1 VKRILD
7 CHGSDFAAMKGPEL
21 KASIRAAEG
30 RTLLSELIVCVP
42 SPFEDVS
49 SPEVA
54 RAFGADLLLLNLF
67 DVDHPRISGLPVE
80 EGTEVVRL
88 AKRLTGRPIGT
99 NLEPTDPNP
108 SMMEERTPI
117 SAGRTLNPHSVRKL
131 QELGFD
137 FVCLTGN
144 PKTGVTNDAI
154 ARGIRLVR
162 EMLGD
167 ELLIIAGKMHA
178 SGTSEGWTEETLVES
193 AERFAE
199 AGADVV
205 LLPAPG
211 TVPGVDAPM
220 LRRAVE
226 RVHARGGLI
235 MAAVG
240 TSQEGAD
247 AETVRT
253 IALDSKK
260 AGADIFHLGD
270 AGLLGMTPPENL
282 MAASIALRGK
292 RHTYRRMAASVLR

>member
-1 VKRILD
+1 MKRILD
-7 CHGSDFAAMKGPEL
+7 CHASDFSSMKGPEL

-30 RTLLSELIVCVP
+30 RTLLSELIVSVP
-42 SPFEDVS
+42 SPFEEIS
-49 SPEVA
+49 SLEVA

-67 DVDHPRISGLPVE
+67 DVDHPLINGLPVK
-80 EGTEVVRL
+80 EGPEVVQQ
-88 AKRLTGRPIGT
+88 AKRLTGRPIGV
-99 NLEPTDPNP
+99 NLEPVDPNP
-108 SMMEERTPI
+108 SMMEKQTSI
-117 SAGRTLNPHSVRKL
+117 SAGRTLNPHSVQKL
-131 QELGFD
+131 KELGFD

-154 ARGIRLVR
+154 IRGIHLVR
-162 EMLGD
+162 ETLGD

-178 SGTSEGWTEETLVES
+178 AGTSEGWVQEELLE
-193 AERFAE
+193 AADRFVK

-211 TVPGVDAPM
+211 TVPGMDIPV
-220 LRRAVE
+220 LRRVAE
-226 RVHARGGLI
+226 RVHDKGGLM

-247 AETVRT
+247 AETIRT
-253 IALDSKK
+253 IALESKK

-270 AGLLGMTPPENL
+270 AGLIGMAPPENL
-282 MAASIALRGK
+282 FAASVALRGK